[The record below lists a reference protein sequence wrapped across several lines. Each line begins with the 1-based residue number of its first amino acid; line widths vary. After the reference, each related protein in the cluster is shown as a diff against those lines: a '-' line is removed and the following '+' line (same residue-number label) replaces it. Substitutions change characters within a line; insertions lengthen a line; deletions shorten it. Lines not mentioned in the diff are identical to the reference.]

1 MVIAACS
8 PHIATWDGRKR
19 VKAQVGENGLKGLWQ
34 IDHAL
39 RSAGTQASG
48 GRRGAHMMLHE
59 YARVIG

>member
-8 PHIATWDGRKR
+8 PHITTWDGRKR
-19 VKAQVGENGLKGLWQ
+19 VKVQVGENGLKGLWQ

-48 GRRGAHMMLHE
+48 GRRGGSYDAT
-59 YARVIG
+59 